1 MIPSLPNEILAS
13 VLSHLEPTRPS
24 DWHYSGP
31 LAALVRCCLVS
42 KLFLDLARPLL
53 YSTHYLDFDP
63 EYSVQA
69 TSRTLSC
76 DLALALRPHL
86 AAHVEAVVVDVDADH
101 DDGLDPNIVPLAVAH
116 ALRLSPAC
124 ARLDLSLRIEVV
136 EQSDFLAP
144 LVQVVIFAR
153 PLLRSFI
160 YSASITIPA
169 ASLANLLRALPLL
182 ETLKT
187 TSIQDRGSRRRPQA
201 PIQAEESQAG
211 RRRQQHALEHN
222 PLFDRQLVEF
232 APPPQALGQQHA
244 CGSVRPRETYHA
256 AIPHL

>member
-86 AAHVEAVVVDVDADH
+86 AAHVKAVVVDVDADH

-136 EQSDFLAP
+136 EQSDFLAA

-182 ETLKT
+182 ETLKLHPFR
-187 TSIQDRGSRRRPQA
+187 IEAADDDHKPQ
-201 PIQAEESQAG
+201 ESQAG